1 VSKSMSKSIRNV
13 SAFVACAIVAGVLLN
28 RESSIVAPAP
38 AAEAVVPGIAN
49 GTCTSDPPVANEE
62 KAVENSV
69 ARPAIGPGDRL
80 KLAFYEILQ
89 STDEK
94 WGADRQ
100 RTQEPRNGVQLR
112 AEFSREYLVQ
122 EDGTVSIPILGTFAV
137 AGLKP
142 SAPLV
147 QIECAFGAFL
157 GKQGYV
163 NIVSV
168 TKQPI
173 YVVGKVKNSGAFDYT
188 PGMSVLH
195 AVALAGG
202 FDKATME
209 PWQVVDMARNTEV
222 LQGALE
228 RVSKMVARTAAI
240 EAVRSDSPIKIPEE
254 LPGLVGDEK
263 AVHLISEELVPRR
276 LAMNA
281 LALNEK
287 GLEAAVE
294 SATSEVKLRKGI
306 VPVLQKTIELRQER
320 VAGLQKLADTGS
332 IGRPIL
338 IQAQSELLD
347 AETRLQETMNSIDVA
362 QDRLSKAL
370 RERAAGQTQA
380 AIVQQTDLSTARQ
393 EVTKEAR
400 DGIAASKVMD
410 AIAATALSSASSETV
425 DYYIIRQSHN
435 ESEPILAKE
444 TTLLEP
450 GDLLQVRSALSAKRD
465 TASPHDGMPTKT
477 NWSK

>member
-1 VSKSMSKSIRNV
+1 VNVSKTIRNV
-13 SAFVACAIVAGVLLN
+13 SAFVACAALAGVMLT
-28 RESSIVAPAP
+28 RGGAIVAPAP
-38 AAEAVVPGIAN
+38 AAEALVSGISS
-49 GTCTSDPPVANEE
+49 GTCPNVSPAASEE
-62 KAVENSV
+62 NAAENSA
-69 ARPAIGPGDRL
+69 ARPAFGPGDRV

-94 WGADRQ
+94 WGSDRQ
-100 RTQEPRNGVQLR
+100 RMQESRNGVQLR

-122 EDGTVSIPILGTFAV
+122 EDGTVSIPILGNFGI
-137 AGLKP
+137 AGQKV
-142 SAPLV
+142 SIPLAQV
-147 QIECAFGAFL
+147 ECAFGAFL

-163 NIVSV
+163 NVVSV

-173 YVVGKVKNSGAFDYT
+173 YVVGKVKNSGSFEYT

-202 FDKATME
+202 FDKANIE
-209 PWQVVDMARNTEV
+209 PWQAVDMARNTQV
-222 LQGALE
+222 LQRALD

-240 EAVRSDSPIKIPEE
+240 EATRSDTPIKMPQE
-254 LPGLVGDEK
+254 LPDLVGDEQ
-263 AVHLISEELVPRR
+263 AVHLISQELVPRR

-287 GLEAAVE
+287 ALDTAVE
-294 SATSEVKLRKGI
+294 SASSEVKLRKGI
-306 VPVLQKTIELRQER
+306 LPVLQKTIDLRQER
-320 VAGLQKLADTGS
+320 VASLQKLADTGS

-347 AETRLQETMNSIDVA
+347 AETRLQETLNSIDVA
-362 QDRLSKAL
+362 QDRLNNAL

-380 AIVQQTDLSTARQ
+380 AMVQQKDISAARE
-393 EVTKEAR
+393 EVSNEAR
-400 DGIAASKVMD
+400 DGVAASKVMD

-425 DYYIIRQSHN
+425 EYFIIRRSHN
-435 ESEPILAKE
+435 ESDPIPAKE
-444 TTLLEP
+444 TTQLEP
-450 GDLLQVRSALSAKRD
+450 GDLLQVRSAFSTKRD
-465 TASPHDGMPTKT
+465 TASADDGNPVQT